1 MIQNTGCMLACLI
14 LAIYFQ
20 HRCTILLAE
29 EGEMLSLLVAAT
41 VMILALVA
49 NLASTGKPILQ
60 RKQCCGP
67 VVNGSLDQYPD
78 PDSQSGSRRAK
89 MTHKHR

>member
-1 MIQNTGCMLACLI
+1 MLACLI

-49 NLASTGKPILQ
+49 NLASTGKPII
-60 RKQCCGP
+60 
-67 VVNGSLDQYPD
+67 
-78 PDSQSGSRRAK
+78 
-89 MTHKHR
+89 

>member
-1 MIQNTGCMLACLI
+1 MLACLI

-29 EGEMLSLLVAAT
+29 EQGGEMLSLLVAAT

-49 NLASTGKPILQ
+49 NLASTGKPIL
-60 RKQCCGP
+60 
-67 VVNGSLDQYPD
+67 
-78 PDSQSGSRRAK
+78 
-89 MTHKHR
+89 

>member
-1 MIQNTGCMLACLI
+1 MLACLI

-29 EGEMLSLLVAAT
+29 EEMVSLLVAAT

-49 NLASTGKPILQ
+49 NLASTGKPIIQ
-60 RKQCCGP
+60 RKHCCGP
-67 VVNGSLDQYPD
+67 VSMGFLVSYPD
-78 PDSQSGSRRAK
+78 LNSQSGSRRAK
-89 MTHKHR
+89 MTRQHRKKLINFIS

>member
-1 MIQNTGCMLACLI
+1 MLACLI

-29 EGEMLSLLVAAT
+29 EEGGEMLSLLVAAT

-49 NLASTGKPILQ
+49 NLASTGKPIIQ
-60 RKQCCGP
+60 RKDNIIYRKAYLCL
-67 VVNGSLDQYPD
+67 SEDT
-78 PDSQSGSRRAK
+78 S
-89 MTHKHR
+89 T

>member
-1 MIQNTGCMLACLI
+1 MLACLI

-29 EGEMLSLLVAAT
+29 GEGGEMLSLLVAAT

-60 RKQCCGP
+60 RKQCCGSDF
-67 VVNGSLDQYPD
+67 NGVPGSA
-78 PDSQSGSRRAK
+78 SGSRFAIGCRRAK
-89 MTHKHR
+89 MTYQHRKS

>member
-1 MIQNTGCMLACLI
+1 MVEVWTFTVPTYCRAAQLLLLIQNTGCMLACLI
-14 LAIYFQ
+14 LAIFFQ

-67 VVNGSLDQYPD
+67 V
-78 PDSQSGSRRAK
+78 
-89 MTHKHR
+89 

>member
-1 MIQNTGCMLACLI
+1 MLACLI

-20 HRCTILLAE
+20 HRCSILLAE

-49 NLASTGKPILQ
+49 NLASTGKLILQ
-60 RKQCCGP
+60 RKD
-67 VVNGSLDQYPD
+67 N
-78 PDSQSGSRRAK
+78 
-89 MTHKHR
+89 TE